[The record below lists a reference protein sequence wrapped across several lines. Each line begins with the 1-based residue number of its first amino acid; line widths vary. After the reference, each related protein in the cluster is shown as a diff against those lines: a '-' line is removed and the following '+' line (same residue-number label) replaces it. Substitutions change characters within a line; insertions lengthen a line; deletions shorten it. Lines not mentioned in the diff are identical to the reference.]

1 MQVRRWSPFH
11 NAGFAAQWSGN
22 RASVCAWNED
32 EVKREISD
40 AGLDERRCV
49 VCPESF
55 LRAPLQ
61 DGARII
67 NAVDGFEGQVWQE
80 GFLAFSR
87 WWPRQPGRVEW
98 DMFQR
103 AAGLTPE
110 PAVAVPEP
118 VQIPFL
124 ETPWHRQDGYLGLSW
139 TLLEDPR
146 YAAALATLV
155 AAPLLYMGAEFVTL
169 TVAQAHIGGQLE
181 TLSAETQGIRK
192 MRTEALSNLDEIED
206 SLALEVYPSQF
217 EILTTALGLMES
229 LKVRITEWTY
239 DVGQLAFT
247 FKSEQSVDPTFLIT
261 AFEKNGSF
269 TNVTASRV
277 QDNQLRVR
285 MDVIPRQS
293 KPASA
298 SR

>member
-1 MQVRRWSPFH
+1 M
-11 NAGFAAQWSGN
+11 
-22 RASVCAWNED
+22 
-32 EVKREISD
+32 
-40 AGLDERRCV
+40 
-49 VCPESF
+49 
-55 LRAPLQ
+55 
-61 DGARII
+61 
-67 NAVDGFEGQVWQE
+67 
-80 GFLAFSR
+80 AFSR